1 MEQICTESGG
11 VAKVNLHICKFAYY
25 ANVDHE
31 RITNLHSMQTCLI
44 VGYCLVFFTL
54 IMPGFTKVAFATS
67 VDPDPMASNVLSG
80 QNPHCSLLISFF
92 PKNIGKFSICRK
104 ILFWV

>member
-67 VDPDPMASNVLSG
+67 VDPDPMAGNFLIRFYQVKIRTVHYLLVFFS
-80 QNPHCSLLISFF
+80 QNI
-92 PKNIGKFSICRK
+92 KNI
-104 ILFWV
+104 